1 MYIQGLYIYY
11 VIPKQA
17 YVEHLILT
25 QQKLFITQ
33 YITRQSLASQW
44 VDSQLVDT
52 QLLNC
57 QLVASQ
63 LVESCLVI
71 RSPGCQ
77 EPHQRHP
84 YPPSPGWI
92 LGRQGFLMHLLEVND
107 DI

>member
-1 MYIQGLYIYY
+1 M
-11 VIPKQA
+11 
-17 YVEHLILT
+17 ILT

-33 YITRQSLASQW
+33 YVTRQSLASQW

-71 RSPGCQ
+71 SQ
-77 EPHQRHP
+77 SVP

-92 LGRQGFLMHLLEVND
+92 LGGQGFLTHLLEVDND
-107 DI
+107 V